1 MIETAPFHPINLSVA
16 NIKTYLFSTL
26 FVIGNLVLPQVCHFI
41 PDGGKILLPIY
52 FFTLI
57 AAYKF
62 GWKVGLLT
70 AIFSPVVNCLIFGMP
85 MMALLPVIL
94 IKSSLLAIIAAWIAN
109 KSRSISLVLIAL
121 TILSYQVLGSLA
133 EWLITMDLSAALQD
147 FRLGIPGMLLQWIAG
162 WGILRLL
169 AKHE

>member
-1 MIETAPFHPINLSVA
+1 MIATAAFRPINLSVSDV
-16 NIKTYLFSTL
+16 KTYLFSTL
-26 FVIGNLVLPQVCHFI
+26 FVVGNLVLPQVCHFI

-70 AIFSPVVNCLIFGMP
+70 AIFSPLANYLIFGMP
-85 MMALLPVIL
+85 MLALLPVIL
-94 IKSSLLAIIAAWIAN
+94 IKSSLLAIIAAWIAR
-109 KSRSISLVLIAL
+109 KSRSISLLLIAL
-121 TILSYQVLGSLA
+121 TILAYQIMGTLA
-133 EWLITMDLSAALQD
+133 EWLITMDFSAAMQD
-147 FRLGIPGMLLQWIAG
+147 LRLGIPGLLLQWLAG

>member
-1 MIETAPFHPINLSVA
+1 MIETAAFRPINLSVS
-16 NIKTYLFSTL
+16 NVKTYLFSTL
-26 FVIGNLVLPQVCHFI
+26 FVIGNLVLPQICHLI
-41 PDGGKILLPIY
+41 PDGGKMLLPIY

-62 GWKVGLLT
+62 GWRVGLLT
-70 AIFSPVVNCLIFGMP
+70 AVFSPLANYLIFGMP
-85 MMALLPVIL
+85 MLALLPVIL
-94 IKSSLLAIIAAWIAN
+94 IKSSLLAVIAAWFAR
-109 KSRSISLVLIAL
+109 KSRSISLLLIAL
-121 TILSYQVLGSLA
+121 TILAYQVLGSLA

>member
-1 MIETAPFHPINLSVA
+1 MIETAAFRPINLSVS
-16 NIKTYLFSTL
+16 NVKTYLFSTL
-26 FVIGNLVLPQVCHFI
+26 FVIGNLVLPQVCHLI
-41 PDGGKILLPIY
+41 PDGGKMLLPIY

-62 GWKVGLLT
+62 GWRVGLLT
-70 AIFSPVVNCLIFGMP
+70 AVFSPLANYLIFGMP
-85 MMALLPVIL
+85 MLALLPVIL
-94 IKSSLLAIIAAWIAN
+94 IKSSLLAVIAAWFAR
-109 KSRSISLVLIAL
+109 KSRSISLLLIAL
-121 TILSYQVLGSLA
+121 TILAYQVLGSLA